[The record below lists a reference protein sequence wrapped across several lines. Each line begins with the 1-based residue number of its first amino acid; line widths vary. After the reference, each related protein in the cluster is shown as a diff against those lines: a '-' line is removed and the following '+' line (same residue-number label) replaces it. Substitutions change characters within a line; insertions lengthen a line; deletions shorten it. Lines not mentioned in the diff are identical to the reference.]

1 MYVQFATGV
10 GFCMNNRAVVES
22 FFASWGAQD
31 VELTLAH
38 FHDDIVYKL
47 YVERDILPFGGEK
60 RGKEACRDLLFS
72 ILADFDYLKYEPSVL
87 SVRGDTVRTQVRF
100 TYQHRATGETLDGT
114 RRLIFKVRKEL
125 IVRVDGYHDA
135 QLVDAFMRLT
145 QHRLETK
152 QLVRSPKLPIA
163 AQQGSEAK

>member
-1 MYVQFATGV
+1 MS
-10 GFCMNNRAVVES
+10 NRAVVES

-31 VELTLAH
+31 VELTLAVC
-38 FHDDIVYKL
+38 HDNIVYKL
-47 YVERDILPFGGEK
+47 YVESDILPFGGEK

-72 ILADFDYLKYEPSVL
+72 ILADFDYLKYEPSIL
-87 SVRGDTVRTQVRF
+87 GVRGDTVRTQVRF

-114 RRLIFKVRKEL
+114 RRLVFQIRDGL

-135 QLVDAFMRLT
+135 RLVDAFMRLT

-152 QLVRSPKLPIA
+152 QLVRRPVLSVTV
-163 AQQGSEAK
+163 QQESEVK